1 MAQNKPEVHT
11 TIYIYIYIYM
21 HTHAYVHMIILERCR
36 LAGLRLGEAPR
47 RRQLAQRVDSVLA
60 RRPSWPAPLSLLVLL
75 LLLLSLLL
83 LSLLLLFLLLVV
95 VVVVVVVVVLL
106 LLLLLSLL
114 LLSLLSLLF
123 VLLFLLLS
131 GPARG
136 ACAAQGE
143 APHSAV
149 QTEGNP

>member
-83 LSLLLLFLLLVV
+83 LSLLLFLLLVV